1 MYGAEFFVC
10 SFEHVAFVSGWRVGL
25 CSSHVSFQKSS
36 NFVMERGCE
45 VCVLSPARNARR
57 CMRWREHGGQVLKE
71 DPESPP
77 QGQAPVG
84 GPGVRLRMLFF
95 GCRGFVVGRT
105 CF

>member
-45 VCVLSPARNARR
+45 VCVLDPARNAAVL
-57 CMRWREHGGQVLKE
+57 HLLGG
-71 DPESPP
+71 
-77 QGQAPVG
+77 ACVG
-84 GPGVRLRMLFF
+84 GSMGVKF
-95 GCRGFVVGRT
+95 
-105 CF
+105 